1 MGTIGEDWGLSTTDL
16 GLMNTVFFLSYAA
29 MQIPTGFLADRFGRV
44 KVLVLGYILFGI
56 ATFFCGLAPTFFIF
70 LVARFITGIGEGT
83 YYGSQYGISSNTV
96 NPKYRGLASAV
107 INSGMAVGI
116 SLGFI
121 GSSYLTFDLGKSWQF
136 VFMLFA
142 VPTVIVAILIGL
154 LVKDKPAS
162 QSSHVVTKE
171 KEEKVP
177 LKALFTRNHWLT
189 YVLIFCSLYGFFG
202 MLSWLP
208 YYLQTAR
215 GIDGSETGIISSIVP
230 WAALPGALV
239 FGWLSDKL
247 SKGNRKLL
255 IIVLSFAGALCQVL
269 IPYVDSFSMVIV
281 GLVIYG
287 LIGKLALDPILVA
300 YIADITPRSM
310 YSKAYSFFNFAGM
323 LSSIFAPY
331 ITGYLADA
339 TGSIEIGFYLSGIL
353 LLIGGICFLFTNK
366 DATASVQEEKA
377 EAAV

>member
-1 MGTIGEDWGLSTTDL
+1 MFLLGRFAAGL
-16 GLMNTVFFLSYAA
+16 
-29 MQIPTGFLADRFGRV
+29 
-44 KVLVLGYILFGI
+44 
-56 ATFFCGLAPTFFIF
+56 
-70 LVARFITGIGEGT
+70 GEGT
-83 YYGSQYGISSNTV
+83 YYGSQYGISSNTI
-96 NPKYRGLASAV
+96 NPKYRGIASAV

-136 VFMLFA
+136 VFMLFG
-142 VPTVIVAILIGL
+142 VPTVIVALLIGW
-154 LVKDKPAS
+154 LVKDKPTS
-162 QSSHVVTKE
+162 QQSNEVKE
-171 KEEKVP
+171 VKEEKVP

-215 GIDGSETGIISSIVP
+215 GIDGSETGIIASIVP
-230 WAALPGALV
+230 WAALPGALF

-247 SKGNRKLL
+247 SKGNRKIM

-281 GLVIYG
+281 GLIIYG
-287 LIGKLALDPILVA
+287 LIGKLALDPILIA

-331 ITGYLADA
+331 ITGYLADV

-353 LLIGGICFLFTNK
+353 LLIGGICFVFTNK
-366 DATASVQEEKA
+366 DAAFAVKEQQVEEA
-377 EAAV
+377 I